1 MVENEE
7 GEEVDR
13 DDKLDGHLFSEYLHE
28 LTVFELADTQVVL
41 ELLETLVRQG
51 KVRNRFQAASLA
63 RPSTVPHFPFV
74 VYQSVSLVN
83 PNHATPRI

>member
-1 MVENEE
+1 MEIDLLEDSEGLADPDPNDEEEIVVEDEE

-41 ELLETLVRQG
+41 ELLETLIRQG
-51 KVRNRFQAASLA
+51 KVRN
-63 RPSTVPHFPFV
+63 
-74 VYQSVSLVN
+74 
-83 PNHATPRI
+83 